1 MSYAKNAA
9 GRDGHLHLKLYPR
22 KIVAISLSKSHSPEK
37 ISSGVGEEFRRAFYP
52 GVATG
57 LRNVPTP
64 LTVTSTTSPA
74 ASGPTPEGVPVAMT
88 SPGRSVI
95 IWDIH

>member
-1 MSYAKNAA
+1 MPYAKNAVS
-9 GRDGHLHLKLYPR
+9 RDGHMHLKIIPAKNRYDFAKQKRLTR
-22 KIVAISLSKSHSPEK
+22 KDIISA
-37 ISSGVGEEFRRAFYP
+37 GEECRSFYL
-52 GVATG
+52 GAATG
-57 LRNVPTP
+57 LRNVPTL

-95 IWDIH
+95 ICEIH